1 MSRDELDLVCRQ
13 SGIRARVRQF
23 LRIKHAIATNN
34 GTTVLHLAL
43 VSLGLQAGDG
53 IIVPSLTYIASA
65 NAVRYCGA
73 TPLFVDNDLYT
84 FNMDPSEV
92 AAKIT
97 PRTRAKPVHPHGH
110 PVDLDPILKLA
121 ERHRL
126 FVIEDAAEAMGARYK
141 GQRIGGHGNCATWSG
156 SGFISKDDKSLRTAT
171 IAGQHPYQIES
182 HRRNVNLTQIM
193 LSGCI

>member
-23 LRIKHAIATNN
+23 LPIKHAIATNN

-73 TPLFVDNDLYT
+73 IPLFVDNDLYT
-84 FNMDPSEV
+84 FNKDPSEV

-97 PRTRAKPVHPHGH
+97 PRTRGKPVHPYGH
-110 PVDLDPILKLA
+110 PVNLDPILKLA

-126 FVIEDAAEAMGARYK
+126 FVIEDAAKAMGARYK
-141 GQRIGGHGNCATWSG
+141 GQRIGGMATARRGPGLVS
-156 SGFISKDDKSLRTAT
+156 SRKTTSHCERLRSPASIPIRSNHTA
-171 IAGQHPYQIES
+171 E
-182 HRRNVNLTQIM
+182 M
-193 LSGCI
+193 